1 MEKNRAFEQMT
12 IEDARWMGRQIAQ
25 LTEPQIQQALIAAG
39 FDSTGAYL
47 NAVNRFVSGNERAKM
62 RAKQL

>member
-25 LTEPQIQQALIAAG
+25 LTEPQIQQASSRLVLI
-39 FDSTGAYL
+39 
-47 NAVNRFVSGNERAKM
+47 RA
-62 RAKQL
+62 RCGSIVRN